1 MKMTSIPIPLRL
13 SGRRGLLAA
22 IPTTL
27 GFHPQDSLVMVCLSG
42 PRRRLGPVIRVDLAA
57 FQHGAAPS
65 LHLQLRRHARQHA
78 DEVALFCFA
87 GEDFDRA
94 GLSGSPPLPAVLA
107 SLIAAGISVLDAVYV
122 HGDRLRAAPGFSSS
136 EDEDEEQNQPVRGP
150 GGGDPQVQALAAATA
165 LTGRA
170 VLANRQAVRWSIAG
184 PSGAAAAE
192 ASAALH
198 AAADALLGVVGRS
211 GPVDS
216 RRMRQI
222 AADTVSR
229 ALARAGESGGVEA
242 PICAM
247 LALLLCDVEVRD
259 IVIGR
264 TVKEPDA
271 PWLPM
276 LIAVARS
283 IPDEEAAEVCAVL
296 SIAAYCRGD
305 GPLAQVAVDRCLTAE
320 PDHRL
325 AHLMLSAMT
334 SALLPE
340 QLGEMISRLVL
351 RSGTA

>member
-1 MKMTSIPIPLRL
+1 
-13 SGRRGLLAA
+13 
-22 IPTTL
+22 
-27 GFHPQDSLVMVCLSG
+27 MVCLSG
-42 PRRRLGPVIRVDLAA
+42 PRRQLGPVIRVDLAA
-57 FQHGAAPS
+57 FQHGTAPS

-87 GEDFDRA
+87 EEDFDRA

-136 EDEDEEQNQPVRGP
+136 EDEEQDQPGRGP
-150 GGGDPQVQALAAATA
+150 GGGDRQVQALAAATA

-229 ALARAGESGGVEA
+229 ALTQAGESGGVEA

-247 LALLLCDVEVRD
+247 LALLLCDVEIRD
-259 IVIGR
+259 TVIGR
-264 TVKEPDA
+264 AVKEPDA

-283 IPDEEAAEVCAVL
+283 IPDEDAAEVCAVL

-334 SALLPE
+334 SALPPE